1 MTTGRFSML
10 NYPHNVITIVPQ
22 WGAMM
27 TLKRILVPYPGTEA
41 DDCLAESIVTIGR
54 DFGPAFT
61 VLHVRS
67 SGFEARQIAGWGI
80 EGGVYADA
88 AEAMT
93 ARAAEREAMAREH
106 YAALEARLKADG
118 PALSVDLTV
127 AEGYPPDILTQLGG
141 AYDLIVVPRPV
152 AGTDSGS
159 EDLINAA
166 LFYTGRPVLIAPP
179 KPPAKLGAKVLLA
192 WNRSPQAARALAG
205 AMPVVQGASDVLV
218 FHVETGAKRGP
229 SPESIQEYL
238 KAHDVTSTV
247 KIEPPDHRAI
257 GEQVMDQAREFGA
270 DLVVMGAY
278 SHSRL
283 RELILGGVTRALLTE
298 AEVPVLMTH

>member
-1 MTTGRFSML
+1 
-10 NYPHNVITIVPQ
+10 
-22 WGAMM
+22 M
-27 TLKRILVPYPGTEA
+27 TLKRLLVSYPGTEA
-41 DDCLAESIVTIGR
+41 DDCLAESIIAIGR
-54 DFGPAFT
+54 EFSPAFT

-93 ARAAEREAMAREH
+93 ARATEREAAARQDF
-106 YAALEARLKADG
+106 ADLNARLDADG
-118 PALSVDLTV
+118 PALDIDLTV
-127 AEGYPPDILTQLGG
+127 AEGYPPDVITQLGG

-152 AGTDSGS
+152 SGTDGGT
-159 EDLINAA
+159 EDLVNAA

-179 KPPAKLGAKVLLA
+179 EPPEKIGAKVLLA

-205 AMPVVQGASDVLV
+205 AMQVIRGAADVLV

-229 SPESIQEYL
+229 SPEAIQDYL
-238 KAHDVTSTV
+238 KAHDIDATV
-247 KIEPPDHRAI
+247 KTEPPDHRAI
-257 GEQVMDQAREFGA
+257 GEQVMAQAREFGA

-283 RELILGGVTRALLTE
+283 RELILGGVTRALLSE
-298 AEVPVLMTH
+298 ADVPVLMTH

>member
-1 MTTGRFSML
+1 
-10 NYPHNVITIVPQ
+10 
-22 WGAMM
+22 M
-27 TLKRILVPYPGTEA
+27 TLKRVLVPFPGTEA
-41 DDCLAESIVTIGR
+41 DACLSDMIVTVGR

-93 ARAAEREAMAREH
+93 ARAAEREKAARTH
-106 YAALEARLKADG
+106 YEALETRLKADG
-118 PALSVDLTV
+118 PALTIELTV
-127 AEGYPPDILTQLGG
+127 AEGYPPDVLTQIGG
-141 AYDLIVVPRPV
+141 AYDLLVVPRPIS
-152 AGTDSGS
+152 GTDSGT
-159 EDLINAA
+159 EDMVNAA

-179 KPPAKLGAKVLLA
+179 EPPEKIGGKVLLA

-205 AMPVVQGASDVLV
+205 AMPVVQRAEDVLV

-229 SPESIQEYL
+229 SPEAIQDYL
-238 KAHDVTSTV
+238 RAHDVASTV
-247 KIEPPDHRAI
+247 KTEPPDHRAI

-298 AEVPVLMTH
+298 ADVPVLMTH

>member
-1 MTTGRFSML
+1 
-10 NYPHNVITIVPQ
+10 
-22 WGAMM
+22 M
-27 TLKRILVPYPGTEA
+27 TLKRILVPFPGTDA
-41 DDCLAESIVTIGR
+41 DACLADTIVTVGR

-61 VLHVRS
+61 VRS

-93 ARAAEREAMAREH
+93 ARAAERETAAREH

-118 PALSVDLTV
+118 PALAIEMTA
-127 AEGYPPDILTQLGG
+127 AEGYPPDVLTQFGG

-152 AGTDSGS
+152 S
-159 EDLINAA
+159 EDLVNAA

-179 KPPAKLGAKVLLA
+179 EPPERIGAKVLLA

-205 AMPVVQGASDVLV
+205 AMPVVQRAEDVLV

-229 SPESIQEYL
+229 SPEAIQDYL
-238 KAHDVTSTV
+238 RAHDVGSTV
-247 KIEPPDHRAI
+247 KTEPPDHRAI

-298 AEVPVLMTH
+298 ADVPVLMTH

>member
-1 MTTGRFSML
+1 
-10 NYPHNVITIVPQ
+10 
-22 WGAMM
+22 M
-27 TLKRILVPYPGTEA
+27 TLKRILVPFPGTEA
-41 DDCLAESIVTIGR
+41 DACLADTIVTVGR

-93 ARAAEREAMAREH
+93 ARAAERQTAAREH
-106 YAALEARLKADG
+106 FAALEARLKADG
-118 PALSVDLTV
+118 PALSIELTV
-127 AEGYPPDILTQLGG
+127 AEGYPPDVLTQMGG
-141 AYDLIVVPRPV
+141 AYDLIAVPRPV
-152 AGTDSGS
+152 SGTNGGT
-159 EDLINAA
+159 EDLVNAA

-179 KPPAKLGAKVLLA
+179 EPPERIGAKVLLA

-229 SPESIQEYL
+229 SPEAIQDYL
-238 KAHDVTSTV
+238 KAHDVGSAV
-247 KIEPPDHRAI
+247 KTEPPDHRAI
-257 GEQVMDQAREFGA
+257 GEQIMDQAREFGA